1 MIQVKRG
8 VEIFRS
14 RILNRIDEIEEKLM
28 LDVNVANSKI
38 AAETEEEMKAVENYI
53 SDIQD
58 ISDKFDFVTKDGSEK
73 QIFRLIKTLETGLSR
88 KSEDLEKLISSLS
101 FPQLLFKESN
111 LLAKMDS
118 IGSVIIETSPSDMNY
133 QPPKALQAQ
142 MKNRAITPA
151 IQNKFEFDSK
161 ISDAEKHD
169 LIKFKPH
176 ERRRNQ
182 HREVHDKD
190 GMGSRNQYKE
200 AHDKDGMG
208 RRNQYKEAHDKD
220 GMGKRNQY
228 KEAHNK
234 DGMGRHNRYKEA
246 RDKDGMGP
254 NGEIVQCASQ

>member
-1 MIQVKRG
+1 MVALLTPFAATSNCFIFPPARCSSAMHDIDTASKVREHKQNSKVTWNSSTDKVMIQVKRG
-8 VEIFRS
+8 VEIYRS

-133 QPPKALQAQ
+133 QPSIALQAQ
-142 MKNRAITPA
+142 SKNRAIKPA
-151 IQNKFEFDSK
+151 IQNKFEFDSR
-161 ISDAEKHD
+161 IPFECKH
-169 LIKFKPH
+169 
-176 ERRRNQ
+176 
-182 HREVHDKD
+182 EVNITSI
-190 GMGSRNQYKE
+190 G
-200 AHDKDGMG
+200 
-208 RRNQYKEAHDKD
+208 
-220 GMGKRNQY
+220 
-228 KEAHNK
+228 
-234 DGMGRHNRYKEA
+234 
-246 RDKDGMGP
+246 
-254 NGEIVQCASQ
+254 V